1 MTSGGATLAS
11 IYHTKLKADEMSTGW
26 YYTKNLTSS
35 FFIPLHNFMIFCVP
49 QRFKHIA
56 SLQNEI
62 LK

>member
-35 FFIPLHNFMIFCVP
+35 FFHSSAQLYD
-49 QRFKHIA
+49 
-56 SLQNEI
+56 I
-62 LK
+62 LCSTKI